1 MTSCN
6 FGRGQ
11 LVFFIAI
18 MSSKIKVKI
27 MMMYSIRT
35 TSLLCETIWF
45 TMGERTLTAY
55 RFGSATGGLCRMSI
69 IYDKSFIVNILHH
82 FALV

>member
-1 MTSCN
+1 
-6 FGRGQ
+6 
-11 LVFFIAI
+11 

-45 TMGERTLTAY
+45 TMGERMLTAY
-55 RFGSATGGLCRMSI
+55 RFGSATGSLCRMSI
-69 IYDKSFIVNILHH
+69 IYDKFFIVNILHH

>member
-45 TMGERTLTAY
+45 TMGERMLTAY
-55 RFGSATGGLCRMSI
+55 RFGSATGGLCRM
-69 IYDKSFIVNILHH
+69 
-82 FALV
+82 